1 MRTSALVAEREP
13 EVRAR
18 LVEVLQELELFQD
31 IRECDNGWSAVDNIR
46 SSCPDL
52 LVIDTLLNGMDG
64 FAVLETVLEQPLGM
78 VVMVTDDDGTTVHAL
93 QEHGIPH
100 LRRPIHAEDARSVFK
115 RCQAAHAPSDPEFSH
130 RLLAVLEALGRRRG
144 YSDRLLVRD
153 GRQVVIV
160 DVDEIHW
167 IESAGNYVRLHLGD
181 EVHKMRS
188 TLVGLERRLDPEQF
202 LRIHRSIIVNV
213 NQVKQI
219 TPWNHGDFA
228 VVLRDGTRLNLSRG
242 YRAGVEKFLARY
254 TA

>member
-1 MRTSALVAEREP
+1 MRTSALVAERES

-18 LVEVLQELELFQD
+18 LVEVLEQLDLFQD

-46 SSCPDL
+46 SSSPDL

-64 FAVLETVLEQPLGM
+64 FAVLETVLDEPLGT
-78 VVMVTDDDGTTVHAL
+78 VVMVTDDDRSTIHAL
-93 QEHGIPH
+93 EEHGIPH
-100 LRRPIHAEDARSVFK
+100 LRRPIDADKARGILEQCRRGHSS
-115 RCQAAHAPSDPEFSH
+115 AGPDFSH
-130 RLLAVLEALGRRRG
+130 RFLAVLEDLGRRRG
-144 YSDRLLVRD
+144 YSERLLVRD
-153 GRQVVIV
+153 GRQMVIV

-167 IESAGNYVRLHLGD
+167 IESAGNYVRLHVGD

-213 NQVKQI
+213 DQLKQI
-219 TPWNHGDFA
+219 SPWNHGDLA
-228 VVLRDGTRLNLSRG
+228 VVLRDGTRLSLSRG

-254 TA
+254 SA